1 MQLSEFAKF
10 NALATLSGDW
20 ERSGK
25 ASVTQSASSI
35 YIAYAGEHDAGVKGD
50 YTYKKAIKL
59 SNQQTI
65 SINAALGDRY
75 TGMYLQ
81 VYYKLDT
88 ADEWTLLKK
97 LDGNIDGKN
106 ITYNATFPVSGN
118 VNIRLAYGVSGY
130 SCPIYIN
137 ITKFTIE

>member
-1 MQLSEFAKF
+1 MQLSEYAKF

-35 YIAYAGEHDAGVKGD
+35 HITWAGEYAAGGKGG
-50 YTYKKAIKL
+50 YVYKKAIKL

-65 SINAALGDRY
+65 SIRATLGDRY
-75 TGMYLQ
+75 TGMILYIH
-81 VYYKLDT
+81 YKKEDQN
-88 ADEWTLLKK
+88 AYTLLKT
-97 LDGNIDGKN
+97 LDGSIDGKN
-106 ITYNATFPVSGN
+106 IIYDATFPVSGN
-118 VNIRLAYGVSGY
+118 INIMLSYGVSGY
-130 SCPIYIN
+130 SCPIDIN